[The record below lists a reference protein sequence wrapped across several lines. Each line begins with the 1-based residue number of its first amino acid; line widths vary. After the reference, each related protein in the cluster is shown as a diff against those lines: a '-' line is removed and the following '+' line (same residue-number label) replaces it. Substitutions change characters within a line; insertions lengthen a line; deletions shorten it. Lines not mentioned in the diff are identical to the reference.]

1 MDKSRLTHI
10 PLSIDGVLALSLDS
24 RADERGTLYRIWEKS
39 EVFKNFNVAEMSFVK
54 NPQINTL
61 RGLHFQNKPFTENK
75 IIYCIEGQVYDVIF
89 DLRIQSATY
98 FQHLAIDIGPKSK
111 FQGIY
116 IPAGCAHGYLT
127 RSRNTFLVY
136 LMDAGYSAI
145 HASGIRWNDPK
156 LQIEWPSQP
165 EVISKRDENWPLIL
179 D

>member
-1 MDKSRLTHI
+1 MESSRLVHI
-10 PLSIDGVLALSLDS
+10 PLSIEGVFALSLDS
-24 RADERGTLYRIWEKS
+24 RSDERGTLSRIWEKS
-39 EVFKNFNVAEMSFVK
+39 EIFKNFNVVEMSVVK

-89 DLRIQSATY
+89 DLRVESVTY
-98 FQHLAIDIGPKSK
+98 FQHLAIHIGPDSK

-127 RSRNTFLVY
+127 RTSNTSLIY
-136 LMDAGYSAI
+136 LMDVGYSAI

-156 LQIEWPSQP
+156 LGLEWPHQP